1 MSWLCLIKHKWIYK
15 VEDITFLQGVYS
27 SYLVTKPTD
36 VRYCQRCCKKQK
48 SRWSRGYQ
56 EYFRVNPKILSNK
69 DWISWELNKSE
80 KRDKKL
86 KELGL

>member
-15 VEDITFLQGVYS
+15 VEDIIYLQGVYS
-27 SYLVTKPTD
+27 SYEVTKPTD

-48 SRWSRGYQ
+48 SRWNIG
-56 EYFRVNPKILSNK
+56 VNPKILSNK
-69 DWISWELNKSE
+69 DWISWDLNKSE
-80 KRDKKL
+80 RRDKKL